1 MRPLPSALLR
11 CLRSKCRL
19 VTTVSLPRSSVVS
32 VSVPPCIMPKHNL
45 ANLCTVERDLYPR
58 RWGLGPQASE
68 KKKLKASGKLDKYG
82 RPNEATPA
90 AWKSDYKDYNAPL
103 EDQPATAPAAAA
115 DVSMSEA
122 PAAVAE
128 TPSAALVVPVVDDK
142 KKRKKN
148 DGETA
153 EEKAERKR
161 LKAEKKAAKKAR
173 RASKGGEDNDS
184 DSD

>member
-1 MRPLPSALLR
+1 MYQSVFLPA
-11 CLRSKCRL
+11 
-19 VTTVSLPRSSVVS
+19 PGQSSIWLIFAV
-32 VSVPPCIMPKHNL
+32 
-45 ANLCTVERDLYPR
+45 VERDLYPR

-103 EDQPATAPAAAA
+103 EDQPAAAPAAAA

-122 PAAVAE
+122 PAAAE
-128 TPSAALVVPVVDDK
+128 APSAAPATPAGDDK
-142 KKRKKN
+142 KKRKKH

>member
-1 MRPLPSALLR
+1 MFLTA
-11 CLRSKCRL
+11 
-19 VTTVSLPRSSVVS
+19 
-32 VSVPPCIMPKHNL
+32 PCKSTIWL
-45 ANLCTVERDLYPR
+45 TFTAVERDLYPR

-103 EDQPATAPAAAA
+103 EDQPAAAPAAAA

-122 PAAVAE
+122 PAAAE

-142 KKRKKN
+142 KKRKKH
-148 DGETA
+148 DGESA

-173 RASKGGEDNDS
+173 RASKGGEENDS

>member
-1 MRPLPSALLR
+1 M
-11 CLRSKCRL
+11 
-19 VTTVSLPRSSVVS
+19 TMVSLPRSSVVS
-32 VSVPPCIMPKHNL
+32 VSVPPGAGPKHDL
-45 ANLCTVERDLYPR
+45 LTLYVVERDLYPR

-103 EDQPATAPAAAA
+103 EDQPAAAAAA

-122 PAAVAE
+122 PAAAE
-128 TPSAALVVPVVDDK
+128 APSAAPATPAGDDK
-142 KKRKKN
+142 KKRKKH

-153 EEKAERKR
+153 DEKAERKR